1 MPPKVQAT
9 PTQAGAAA
17 NAAEGARPK
26 VSRAKLGE
34 MKKGGE
40 RIVMVTAYD
49 YPFARLADAAGVDIL
64 LVGDTLGMVVLGFDS
79 TLPVTMEHMVHHTQA
94 VSRAR
99 PSGMIVGD
107 MPFMSYQVT
116 AEEAVRNAGRLVQ
129 EGGAEAVKLEG
140 GERICAAVEA
150 IASAGIPVM
159 GHIGLTPQAVH
170 QLGGYRV
177 QGRDPAAA
185 ERLVRDAHALQ
196 ESGCFALVLEA
207 IPASVAQQITTTV
220 RIPTIGIGAG
230 PHCDGQVLV
239 LHDLLGLFEEFVPKF
254 VRRYADLAGS
264 TRTALE
270 AFADDVRSGRFPG
283 KEHSYG

>member
-1 MPPKVQAT
+1 
-9 PTQAGAAA
+9 
-17 NAAEGARPK
+17 
-26 VSRAKLGE
+26 
-34 MKKGGE
+34 
-40 RIVMVTAYD
+40 
-49 YPFARLADAAGVDIL
+49 
-64 LVGDTLGMVVLGFDS
+64 MVVLGFES
-79 TLPVTMEHMVHHTQA
+79 TLPVTMEHMIHHTQA

-140 GERICAAVEA
+140 GEKIRAAVEA

-177 QGRDPAAA
+177 QGRDRAAA
-185 ERLVRDAHALQ
+185 ERLASDAHVLQ

-207 IPASVAQQITTTV
+207 IPVSVAQQITTTV

-239 LHDLLGLFEEFVPKF
+239 LHDLLGLYEEFVPKF

-264 TRTALE
+264 TRAALE
-270 AFADDVRSGRFPG
+270 AFAHDVRSGRFPG
-283 KEHSYG
+283 KEHSYS

>member
-1 MPPKVQAT
+1 MPPKVQTT
-9 PTQAGAAA
+9 PAEAGAASSTA
-17 NAAEGARPK
+17 KGARPK

-64 LVGDTLGMVVLGFDS
+64 LVGDTLGMVVLGFES
-79 TLPVTMEHMVHHTQA
+79 TLPVTMEHMIHHTQA

-140 GERICAAVEA
+140 GEKIRAAVEA

-177 QGRDPAAA
+177 QGRDRAAA
-185 ERLVRDAHALQ
+185 ERLASDAHVLQ

-207 IPASVAQQITTTV
+207 IPVSVAQQITTTV

-239 LHDLLGLFEEFVPKF
+239 LHDLLGLYEEFVPKF

-264 TRTALE
+264 TRAALE
-270 AFADDVRSGRFPG
+270 AFAHDVRSGRFPG
-283 KEHSYG
+283 KEHSYS

>member
-1 MPPKVQAT
+1 MPPKVQTT
-9 PTQAGAAA
+9 PAEAGAASSTA
-17 NAAEGARPK
+17 KGARPK

-64 LVGDTLGMVVLGFDS
+64 LVGDTLGMVVLGFES
-79 TLPVTMEHMVHHTQA
+79 TLPVTMEHMIHHTQA

-116 AEEAVRNAGRLVQ
+116 TEEAVRNAGRL
-129 EGGAEAVKLEG
+129 
-140 GERICAAVEA
+140 
-150 IASAGIPVM
+150 

-177 QGRDPAAA
+177 QGRDRAAA
-185 ERLVRDAHALQ
+185 ERLASDAHVLQ

-207 IPASVAQQITTTV
+207 IPVSVAQQITTTV

-239 LHDLLGLFEEFVPKF
+239 LHDLLGLYEEFVPKF

-264 TRTALE
+264 TRAALE
-270 AFADDVRSGRFPG
+270 AFAHDVRSGRFPG
-283 KEHSYG
+283 KEHSYS